1 MPSHPFFSA
10 VDPDTRAQRVHEFVT
25 NVSQWVAN
33 YRASHP
39 DAPVDEAYKRKQFRR
54 AANAEDEEARIL
66 RPTPGD
72 VDPDSTIAAVA
83 NSKEELKY
91 LRKQFAEWVVS
102 QSTSA
107 NGGHYY
113 QN

>member
-10 VDPDTRAQRVHEFVT
+10 VDPDTRARRVHEFVT
-25 NVSQWVAN
+25 NVSQWVAD

-39 DAPVDEAYKRKQFRR
+39 DAPVDEAYRRKQFRR

-72 VDPDSTIAAVA
+72 VDPDSTIAAVVSRVKGDYCPILTGTCRQA
-83 NSKEELKY
+83 Q
-91 LRKQFAEWVVS
+91 RKS
-102 QSTSA
+102 
-107 NGGHYY
+107 
-113 QN
+113 